1 MMQTVGAWSRSFRA
15 LPALLLGMALLAGC
29 GGGAAPGRGAASDA
43 PAAPAAPAAWPLAPR
58 PTSAPDAAPALDA
71 VRATST
77 AVMAALAPRDAAA
90 PTLVGDWQVAV
101 VHAWV
106 ADLPP
111 GSGGAGGRRI
121 VLVDLA
127 AVNTR
132 VDRSLTW
139 DWLKRPQT
147 LTLLAPDRR
156 YLDLAPDGGA
166 AVQAHPLLRAA
177 VAAACPADGAA
188 ALSAIGAALTGA
200 TERGVTVP
208 PRMPVRALTAFTLP
222 ADAAAPD
229 GWMLQLRLPDGSAR
243 VRVAL
248 RLTPL
253 AGTALDA
260 ARASPTTA
268 GTAAASPTTAGTAA
282 ASPTTAGTAAASPT
296 TAGTAAASPTATG
309 TAAASPTATGDGI
322 MGAAWDATGAPPLV
336 LQALDRAVA
345 RSAVWRD
352 WEITRATAAP
362 GGAAAWSRLRQCG
375 ATVAVT
381 LDVTNRQ
388 TKSRPWL
395 RAAWVADAAGRYV
408 AATGEPITLDPGIP
422 ERITLTA
429 PWPPLLG
436 PPAAVILADGA
447 DATAIS
453 IVPPDAVEAPAY
465 PPTATPTATPTGTPV
480 TPTPM
485 TGAD

>member
-1 MMQTVGAWSRSFRA
+1 MMQTVGAWSRSFLA
-15 LPALLLGMALLAGC
+15 LLALLLGMALLAGC
-29 GGGAAPGRGAASDA
+29 GGGAAPGREAASDA
-43 PAAPAAPAAWPLAPR
+43 PAAPAPAPPAAWPLAPR
-58 PTSAPDAAPALDA
+58 PTSTPAASPALDA

-77 AVMAALAPRDAAA
+77 AVMAALAPRDAALPA
-90 PTLVGDWQVAV
+90 LVGDWQVLV

-111 GSGGAGGRRI
+111 GSGGAGVRS

-139 DWLKRPQT
+139 DWLNRPQT
-147 LTLLAPDRR
+147 ITLLAPDRR

-166 AVQAHPLLRAA
+166 AVQAHPLLQAA
-177 VAAACPADGAA
+177 VAAACPADGAV

-222 ADAAAPD
+222 ADTAAPD

-253 AGTALDA
+253 AGTARDA
-260 ARASPTTA
+260 ARASPTAA
-268 GTAAASPTTAGTAA
+268 GAAPASPA
-282 ASPTTAGTAAASPT
+282 
-296 TAGTAAASPTATG
+296 
-309 TAAASPTATGDGI
+309 ATGDGI
-322 MGAAWDATGAPPLV
+322 VGAAWDATGAPPLV

-345 RSAVWRD
+345 RSVVWRD
-352 WEITRATAAP
+352 WEITRAVADP
-362 GGAAAWSRLRQCG
+362 GGEAAWSRRRQCG

-388 TKSRPWL
+388 TESRPWL
-395 RAAWVADAAGRYV
+395 HAAWVADAAGRYV
-408 AATGEPITLDPGIP
+408 AATGETITLDPGIP

-436 PPAAVILADGA
+436 PPVAVILADGA